1 MAFII
6 FLLTAGAL
14 AILTTPLLKREKL
27 AMWTGGGILISS
39 IIVAANSTYRACSDG
54 WASHSIGRQGAC
66 SWHGGVVSRLTDF
79 GWIALVVSL
88 AIIGIAFLYLLY
100 KEKKE
105 EKKKIINTSHNKEYE
120 VQEKVRK

>member
-1 MAFII
+1 MALII

-39 IIVAANSTYRACSDG
+39 IIVAANSTYSACSDG
-54 WASHSIGRQGAC
+54 WVSHSIGKQGAC

-79 GWIALVVSL
+79 GWIALVASL
-88 AIIGIAFLYLLY
+88 AIIGIAFLYVLY
-100 KEKKE
+100 KEKNE
-105 EKKKIINTSHNKEYE
+105 EKKKKKNN
-120 VQEKVRK
+120 